1 MGVFHVFQI
10 VQMVPN
16 RATHHLYINPIR
28 NKFGMLFSMIKDNND
43 IRMALQTKLDSSFTN
58 AQYFIEEYA
67 PPFRYDRNCHCGG
80 ILLFMRED
88 IPVKKLSTTSTNDF
102 ERFFAE
108 LNFRTK
114 TFLLCC
120 SYNPHKSNIP
130 SHLIPFEK
138 TLNNQMTKYDNFFII
153 GYFKSELSES
163 AMVTFLR
170 CIICLIW

>member
-1 MGVFHVFQI
+1 
-10 VQMVPN
+10 MVPN

-108 LNFRTK
+108 LNFGRKHYFCAAPITLTK
-114 TFLLCC
+114 VTSQVILFL
-120 SYNPHKSNIP
+120 SRKH
-130 SHLIPFEK
+130 
-138 TLNNQMTKYDNFFII
+138 
-153 GYFKSELSES
+153 
-163 AMVTFLR
+163 
-170 CIICLIW
+170 